1 MQAVVVHRTRT
12 YLHLCY
18 SHFIMSIW
26 YTLSLHQNSWILW
39 KELVIQ
45 FHDWIKWP
53 IGNRLVRHLYAP
65 TLADMTLPPQ
75 LLPEM
80 KLTYSCNNL
89 SIIARVEQMKIGMM
103 LRYQALPFC
112 YNNLN
117 TLQRLSRQPTEFYP
131 LLNCHQTDASS
142 YCFIFLWKMM
152 PSLLCTYKLHPVI
165 PVPSWFPDDLMPV
178 TIWYLAWVWGQN
190 LGEL

>member
-53 IGNRLVRHLYAP
+53 IGNRLVRHLYTP
-65 TLADMTLPPQ
+65 TLADMTVPPR

-80 KLTYSCNNL
+80 KLTYSYNNL
-89 SIIARVEQMKIGMM
+89 SIIARVEQTKIGMI

-131 LLNCHQTDASS
+131 LLSRHQTDASS
-142 YCFIFLWKMM
+142 YHCIFLYNVQKMT
-152 PSLLCTYKLHPVI
+152 PSLLHTYKLCPVI
-165 PVPSWFPDDLMPV
+165 PAPPWFPDVP
-178 TIWYLAWVWGQN
+178 
-190 LGEL
+190 